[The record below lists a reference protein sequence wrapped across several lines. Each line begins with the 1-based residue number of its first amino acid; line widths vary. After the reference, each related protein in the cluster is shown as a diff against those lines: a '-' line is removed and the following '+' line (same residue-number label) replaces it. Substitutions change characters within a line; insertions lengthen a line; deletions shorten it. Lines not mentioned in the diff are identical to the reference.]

1 MYVYADAD
9 TVRQID
15 FSDNDGNFRME
26 MSIFRFFIG
35 SMTKISIKMVLS
47 APAYTYMIIKQL

>member
-26 MSIFRFFIG
+26 MSIFRFFIVF
-35 SMTKISIKMVLS
+35 MTKIIFKMILLS
-47 APAYTYMIIKQL
+47 SGHTYMIMK